1 MKRLASFAA
10 LAACALAVSAQ
21 EPIGVLQ
28 NVSGT
33 VSLSGQSMV
42 SRASSGTPVMDGS
55 SILVSSSGKA
65 TLVLNTGCSVSLGA
79 NQHLTINAKTPCEKI
94 TASVKHLFPAYQVAQ
109 APVGSGLIPPPAGAG
124 VTGAGTAGA
133 GAGLGAAGAGTGLF
147 AGVGAGTLAIGGGL
161 ALGVG
166 AAIQNSNNDTPVSG
180 Q

>member
-1 MKRLASFAA
+1 MKRLATFAA

-21 EPIGVLQ
+21 EPVGVLQ

-33 VSLSGQSMV
+33 VSLSGQSVV
-42 SRASSGTPVMDGS
+42 SRAINGTPVMDGS
-55 SILVSSSGKA
+55 SVLVSSSGKA

-109 APVGSGLIPPPAGAG
+109 APVGSGLVPPPAGLG
-124 VTGAGTAGA
+124 VTGA
-133 GAGLGAAGAGTGLF
+133 GAAGAGTGLF
-147 AGVGAGTLAIGGGL
+147 AGVGAGTLALGGGL
-161 ALGVG
+161 ALGIG
-166 AAIQNSNNDTPVSG
+166 AAIQSSNNDTPVSG